1 MEDKNNLESREQ
13 SEMYKEWDEQH
24 RRGRFFAGLFIVG
37 AGILFLA
44 REMGVVLPEW
54 IFTWQM
60 ILITLGIFSGL
71 KHRFRHVGWVI
82 MVAIGGAF
90 MAREY
95 LPQYDFSHYIWPALI
110 ILVGLFIMLKPKKR
124 GMMCGRRR
132 RYSRWQQRY
141 AEDAGLAS
149 SNEEYIDASAVF
161 GGIKKNIVSKN
172 FRGGEINCVFG
183 GAEINFMQ
191 ADFQDTIELEVNAV
205 FGGAGLI
212 IPPHWEIKSE
222 MTAVLGGVEDKRPLN
237 TGTVSQGKKLILK
250 GTAVFGGIE
259 IKSY

>member
-1 MEDKNNLESREQ
+1 MEEKNNPESRDHH
-13 SEMYKEWDEQH
+13 EMYKEWEEQH

-37 AGILFLA
+37 AGVLFLA

-54 IFTWQM
+54 LFTWQM
-60 ILITLGIFSGL
+60 ILITLGVFSGL
-71 KHRFRHVGWVI
+71 KHRFRHIGWVV

-95 LPQYDFSHYIWPALI
+95 LPEYDFSHYIWPAMI
-110 ILVGLFIMLKPKKR
+110 ILVGLVIMLKPKRKNAWCR
-124 GMMCGRRR
+124 HRRR
-132 RYSRWQQRY
+132 NRWHQRY
-141 AEDAGLAS
+141 EESAGLPAT
-149 SNEEYIDASAVF
+149 NEEYIDVSAVF

-222 MTAVLGGVEDKRPLN
+222 MTAVLGGVEDKRPLH